1 MAGKH
6 ILATQV
12 PQGMDVIE
20 LTKKKELVIIGG
32 PNGSG
37 KTTFGKTYL
46 KVHNMEYLNTDEIA
60 KEIDPEDMS
69 RAKFS
74 AGKVFFNRL
83 ATYRDREVS
92 LMIEST
98 MSGVYMTK
106 LIDMFR
112 SDGYEIVIVYVF
124 LYSPNVCI
132 ERIKERVLKGGHHV
146 PDADVTRRYY
156 RSKKNFW
163 TNFRYLADKWYLV
176 YNSEQNF
183 IELALGVGEKY
194 QIKNKEYFYKFTE
207 HF

>member
-1 MAGKH
+1 
-6 ILATQV
+6 
-12 PQGMDVIE
+12 MDVIE
-20 LTKKKELVIIGG
+20 LDKKKELVIIGG

-46 KVHNMEYLNTDEIA
+46 RVHNMEYLNTDEIA
-60 KEIDPEDMS
+60 KELDPDDMS
-69 RAKFS
+69 RAKYS
-74 AGKVFFNRL
+74 AGKVFFSKL
-83 ATYRDREVS
+83 AEYRKRDVS

-98 MSGVYMTK
+98 MSGVYMTS
-106 LIDMFR
+106 LINSFR
-112 SDGYEIVIVYVF
+112 KSGYEIVIVYVF

-132 ERIKERVLKGGHHV
+132 ERIKERVLKGGHFV
-146 PDADVTRRYY
+146 PDKDVVRRYY

-163 TNFRYLADKWYLV
+163 TNFRLQADKWYLV

-183 IELALGVGEKY
+183 MELALGVGEKY